1 MILVSKKL
9 AKRTKKKPKIIRRK
23 TRKRAKISQKV
34 RKRKR
39 NRRLKKNKTRMMLNS
54 RDCMEWAKILNP
66 TKLQLTRARMI
77 RTRK

>member
-1 MILVSKKL
+1 MTLVSKKL

-34 RKRKR
+34 RKRRR
-39 NRRLKKNKTRMMLNS
+39 NRMKKNKTRMMLNS
-54 RDCMEWAKILNP
+54 RDCMEWAEMLNP